1 MAFHLEKPYIN
12 NIGNTKKKPN
22 VKQLKA
28 KAEHEAYLRK
38 MGLHPDQL
46 AAKPKPAPRKLTKV
60 VEVDRS
66 GPQVS
71 NGFAPGGAKKSV
83 FDSEW
88 QRTYDD
94 DPVMAERER
103 RALAEAQ
110 AKKAKVM
117 PLFNKGGLQYS
128 GDLKMTEL
136 GKRRP

>member
-1 MAFHLEKPYIN
+1 ME
-12 NIGNTKKKPN
+12 
-22 VKQLKA
+22 QL
-28 KAEHEAYLRK
+28 
-38 MGLHPDQL
+38 Q
-46 AAKPKPAPRKLTKV
+46 AKPKVAPRKLTKV

-66 GPQVS
+66 GPQVT
-71 NGFAPGGAKKSV
+71 NGFAPAGAKKSV
-83 FDSEW
+83 FDSKW
-88 QRTYDD
+88 QRTYAH

-103 RALAEAQ
+103 AALAQAE

>member
-12 NIGNTKKKPN
+12 NIGSTRKKPSA
-22 VKQLKA
+22 KQQKA
-28 KAEHEAYLRK
+28 KAEHEAWLRSQ
-38 MGLHPDQL
+38 GLHPDQL
-46 AAKPKPAPRKLTKV
+46 AAKPKEAPRKLKKV
-60 VEVDRS
+60 VTVDKA

-88 QRTYDD
+88 KRTYDD

-103 RALAEAQ
+103 TALAEAE
-110 AKKAKVM
+110 AKKSRIM
-117 PLFNKGGLQYS
+117 PLYNKGGYQFA
-128 GDLKMTEL
+128 GNLKMTEL